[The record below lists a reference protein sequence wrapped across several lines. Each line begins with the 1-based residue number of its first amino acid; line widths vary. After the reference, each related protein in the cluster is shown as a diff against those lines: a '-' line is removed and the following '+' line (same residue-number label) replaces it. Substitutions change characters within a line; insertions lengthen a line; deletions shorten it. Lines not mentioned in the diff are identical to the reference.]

1 MSKRIKKTIVGM
13 LAAGFGLFFM
23 ALPVASAVEVVTPV
37 VSQQSGV
44 EIKAQKHK
52 DVCMV
57 TNNVGLMK
65 MIPVKVEGKT
75 YYGCCQGCVGKLK
88 NNRSYRYT
96 VDPVTGREIDKAKAF
111 IVADKAKKALYFE
124 SKETAERYFASLKAV
139 Q

>member
-1 MSKRIKKTIVGM
+1 MSKWINKAITVALMVGVGIFFINPSIGR
-13 LAAGFGLFFM
+13 AAEE
-23 ALPVASAVEVVTPV
+23 VAPV
-37 VSQQSGV
+37 VSPLSGV
-44 EIKAQKHK
+44 EIKAQQHK

-65 MIPVKVEGKT
+65 MIPVKVEGKI

-96 VDPVTGREIDKAKAF
+96 TDPVTGREIDKAKAF

-124 SKETAERYFASLKAV
+124 SKETAERFFASLKPV
-139 Q
+139 E

>member
-1 MSKRIKKTIVGM
+1 MTKWINKAIAVALMAGAGIFFINPSIGR
-13 LAAGFGLFFM
+13 AAE
-23 ALPVASAVEVVTPV
+23 AVTPAVELLA
-37 VSQQSGV
+37 GV
-44 EIKAQKHK
+44 EIKAQQHK

-96 VDPVTGREIDKAKAF
+96 TDPVTGREIDKAKAF

-124 SKETAERYFASLKAV
+124 SKETAEKFFASLKPV
-139 Q
+139 E

>member
-1 MSKRIKKTIVGM
+1 MSKWIRKSIAVM
-13 LAAGFGLFFM
+13 LVAGFGIY
-23 ALPVASAVEVVTPV
+23 PVTAANASAVESVAPAVELLA
-37 VSQQSGV
+37 GV

-88 NNRSYRYT
+88 NNRSYRYAT
-96 VDPVTGREIDKAKAF
+96 DPVTGNEIDKAKAF

-124 SKETAERYFASLKAV
+124 SKETAERFFASLKQAE
-139 Q
+139 

>member
-1 MSKRIKKTIVGM
+1 MTKWVNKAIAVALMAGAGIFFINPSIGR
-13 LAAGFGLFFM
+13 AAEE
-23 ALPVASAVEVVTPV
+23 AAPVASPL
-37 VSQQSGV
+37 SGV
-44 EIKAQKHK
+44 EIKAQQHK

-88 NNRSYRYT
+88 NNRAYRYT
-96 VDPVTGREIDKAKAF
+96 TDPVTGREIDKAKAF

-124 SKETAERYFASLKAV
+124 SKETAEKFFASLKPV
-139 Q
+139 E